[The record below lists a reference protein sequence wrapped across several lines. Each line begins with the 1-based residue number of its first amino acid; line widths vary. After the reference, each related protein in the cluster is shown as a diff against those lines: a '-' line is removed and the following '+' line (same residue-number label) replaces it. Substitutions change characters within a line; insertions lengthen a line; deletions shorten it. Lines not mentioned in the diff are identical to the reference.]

1 MRIIFVRPR
10 APEIK
15 QVKIQRSCPLR
26 DRMYVNV
33 TKFDVLDYTTLL
45 NPARK
50 LHKLNEFT
58 LFRNFL
64 FSAIFYIL
72 EFSLRVVCKK
82 SVDGASV
89 RQEAFI

>member
-50 LHKLNEFT
+50 QHKLNELT

-72 EFSLRVVCKK
+72 EFSLRLVCKK

-89 RQEAFI
+89 RLRIV